1 MKKQPPSRSSGRGG
15 PSDRSAKP
23 KEGGRGSRGAARGAP
38 QGKWLD
44 TRKEGRKD
52 NRHEGRKDNRPDNR
66 HDNRKDA
73 RPHRREPEGEMRPR
87 RQRGEQPSPSEA
99 QGHQHSPRMRANLFG
114 LHAVRAAFLNPARVI
129 KAFYFTNLLEE
140 DIRPLYEEADRLGLE
155 RPEPEMI
162 EKQTMDRMFAKNTV
176 HQNIALD
183 AEPLEDVFLPDLI
196 NHGNTKRSSVIVLL
210 DQVTDPHN
218 MGAIMRSACAFG
230 ADGIIVQ
237 SRHAPDLNG
246 VVGKTA
252 SGAME
257 HIPVAYETNLARAID
272 TLKEAGYF
280 ALALDERGEDTIGE
294 APVYAKT
301 LVVMGAEGPGL
312 RPLIRERCDV
322 LVKLPTFGG
331 FSSLNVSNAAA
342 VALYAVVTRSAKI

>member
-1 MKKQPPSRSSGRGG
+1 
-15 PSDRSAKP
+15 
-23 KEGGRGSRGAARGAP
+23 
-38 QGKWLD
+38 
-44 TRKEGRKD
+44 
-52 NRHEGRKDNRPDNR
+52 
-66 HDNRKDA
+66 
-73 RPHRREPEGEMRPR
+73 MRPR
-87 RQRGEQPSPSEA
+87 RQRGEESHSEA
-99 QGHQHSPRMRANLFG
+99 MGHQHSPKMRANLFG
-114 LHAVRAAFLNPARVI
+114 LHAVRAAFLNPARII

-140 DIRPLYEEADRLGLE
+140 DIRPLYQEADRLGLE

-196 NHGNTKRSSVIVLL
+196 NTGNSKRSSVIVLL

-294 APVYAKT
+294 APAYAKT

-312 RPLIRERCDV
+312 RPLIRDKCDV

-342 VALYAVVTRSAKI
+342 VALYAVVTRTAKT

>member
-1 MKKQPPSRSSGRGG
+1 
-15 PSDRSAKP
+15 
-23 KEGGRGSRGAARGAP
+23 
-38 QGKWLD
+38 
-44 TRKEGRKD
+44 
-52 NRHEGRKDNRPDNR
+52 
-66 HDNRKDA
+66 
-73 RPHRREPEGEMRPR
+73 MRPR
-87 RQRGEQPSPSEA
+87 RERGEQSHSEMA
-99 QGHQHSPRMRANLFG
+99 GHSHSPKMRANLFG
-114 LHAVRAAFLNPARVI
+114 LHAVRAAFLNPKRVI
-129 KAFYFTNLLEE
+129 RAFYFTNLLEE
-140 DIRPLYEEADRLGLE
+140 DIRPLYQEADRLGLE

-162 EKQTMDRMFAKNTV
+162 EKQTMDRLFAKNTV

-196 NHGNTKRSSVIVLL
+196 NHGNTKRNSVIVLL

-246 VVGKTA
+246 IVAKTA

-294 APVYAKT
+294 APAYAKT
-301 LVVMGAEGPGL
+301 LLVMGAEGPGL
-312 RPLIRERCDV
+312 RPLIRDRCDV

-342 VALYAVVTRSAKI
+342 VALYAVVTRKAQS